1 MKRASIVLA
10 LAGLVAPGP
19 ALGADAPESMTRYRC
34 YICHADRHALAGPA
48 FEDVAIAWRGQSD
61 AAARMARVIRGGAAS
76 GGPWHMPPHPEVSQR
91 EARAM
96 ARYILSLDPAPPGR
110 MVRQPG
116 EPAPKRP

>member
-10 LAGLVAPGP
+10 LAGLVVPGP

-48 FEDVAIAWRGQSD
+48 FEDVAVAWRGQS
-61 AAARMARVIRGGAAS
+61 R
-76 GGPWHMPPHPEVSQR
+76 Q

-116 EPAPKRP
+116 EPAPKQP